1 MLAGLL
7 GIPRML
13 RKRRAVQRTRRVDT
27 AYLLSVLTEG
37 NAEGRAHLDEIP

>member
-13 RKRRAVQRTRRVDT
+13 RKRRAVQQTRRVDT
-27 AYLLSVLTEG
+27 AHLLSILSDGDSGT
-37 NAEGRAHLDEIP
+37 PSQP